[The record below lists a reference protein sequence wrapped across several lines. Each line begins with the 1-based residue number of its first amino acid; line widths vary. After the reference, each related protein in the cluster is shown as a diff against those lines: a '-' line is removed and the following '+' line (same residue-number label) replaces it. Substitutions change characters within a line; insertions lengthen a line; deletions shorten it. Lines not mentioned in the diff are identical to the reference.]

1 MKWFFCILSL
11 IFNTE
16 LGAQS
21 FLDTVFDAQLKY
33 KSKDFE
39 QSFQTYKRAA
49 AMGGDK
55 FKAESSK
62 ENLNLELAQAAYR
75 VEAYDDAVDYYQA
88 VVKGLKNPIQQSAI
102 YHNIGNAYLRA
113 GKVEDAIEHYKTSI
127 KLNGTDLET
136 KSNLSKALRMKKSAD
151 EDKKNAK
158 KDASN
163 SNKEESQEGASKNKS
178 PEKEYSFEAQQKKQI
193 LNQLLR
199 KEAET
204 KRRIEEKRGQ
214 SSKKSKDW

>member
-1 MKWFFCILSL
+1 MKWFFSILSL
-11 IFNTE
+11 IFNTQ

-21 FLDTVFDAQLKY
+21 FLDTVSDAQLKY

-49 AMGGDK
+49 ALGGGK

-75 VEAYDDAVDYYQA
+75 VEAYDDAVNYYQA
-88 VVKGLKNPIQQSAI
+88 VVKDLKYPIQQSAI
-102 YHNIGNAYLRA
+102 YHNIGNAYLKA
-113 GKVEDAIEHYKTSI
+113 GKVEDAIQYYKTSI

-151 EDKKNAK
+151 EDKKIAK

-163 SNKEESQEGASKNKS
+163 SNKEDSQEGASKNKS

-214 SSKKSKDW
+214 PSKKSKDW

>member
-1 MKWFFCILSL
+1 MKWFVFILGL

-16 LGAQS
+16 IGAQS
-21 FLDTVFDAQLKY
+21 FMDTVSDAQLKY

-39 QSFQTYKRAA
+39 QSFQTYKRAS

-88 VVKGLKNPIQQSAI
+88 VVKDLKNPIQQSGI
-102 YHNIGNAYLRA
+102 YHNIGNAYLKA
-113 GKVEDAIEHYKTSI
+113 GKVEDAIQYYKTSI

-163 SNKEESQEGASKNKS
+163 SNKEE
-178 PEKEYSFEAQQKKQI
+178 
-193 LNQLLR
+193 
-199 KEAET
+199 
-204 KRRIEEKRGQ
+204 
-214 SSKKSKDW
+214 

>member
-1 MKWFFCILSL
+1 MKWFVFILGL

-16 LGAQS
+16 IGAQS
-21 FLDTVFDAQLKY
+21 FMDTVSDAQLKY

-49 AMGGDK
+49 AIRDDK
-55 FKAESSK
+55 FKTESIE
-62 ENLNLELAQAAYR
+62 ENLNIELAQAAYR
-75 VEAYDDAVDYYQA
+75 IEAYDDAIEYYQLA
-88 VVKGLKNPIQQSAI
+88 AKDLKNPIQQSAI
-102 YHNIGNAYLRA
+102 YHNIGNAYLKA

-136 KSNLSKALRMKKSAD
+136 KSNLSKALRIKKSAD
-151 EDKKNAK
+151 KNKQDRK
-158 KDASN
+158 KDASK
-163 SNKEESQEGASKNKS
+163 SNKEKSQEESKMNM

-204 KRRIEEKRGQ
+204 KRRIEEKRSH